1 MRFTS
6 TGDSRVESDLT
17 SALHAG
23 LAPDGGLYQPTRLPP
38 FPPGFLEGLDPDPAT
53 VGAAVLGHLLGDDP
67 SLPSLAIQAMSREAL
82 DFPIPLRPLGGSWPD
97 VWLLE
102 LFQGPTLAFK
112 DVGARIMARLLERL
126 PSQTRPSAS
135 SGGGPASTDPRPVT
149 VLTAT
154 SGDTGGAVAA
164 AFHGIP
170 GTRVV
175 ILFPRGGVSREQRAQ
190 FTTRGPETL
199 ALEVEG
205 TFDDCQR
212 LAKAAFRSPELRER
226 HTLTSAN
233 SINVGRLLPQIAY
246 HVHGWLQL
254 PPGSPPPVI
263 SVPSGNLGNLTAGI
277 MAQRM
282 GLPVKGFVAA
292 CNAND
297 TFPRYLATGRIE
309 PRRGTPTISSAMDV
323 GDPSNLPRLQALLGD
338 SPTMR
343 RTIRASSWSDE
354 ATRDCIRRVYR
365 ETGTILDPHTAVG
378 LLALEALDRGEEPS
392 GPGVPAGPRP
402 KILLATAHPAKF
414 RSEVEPL
421 IGESVPLPP
430 SLAHR
435 LELEERITPVAPT
448 LKALEAALA
457 RV

>member
-6 TGDSRVESDLT
+6 TGGSGAESDLT
-17 SALHAG
+17 TALHSG
-23 LAPDGGLYQPTRLPP
+23 LAPDGGLYHPTFLPP
-38 FPPGFLEGLDPDPAT
+38 FPPGFLEELGGDPAK
-53 VGAAVLGHLLGDDP
+53 VGGAVLTHLLADEP
-67 SLPSLAIQAMSREAL
+67 RLPSSTLDQVTREAL
-82 DFPIPLRPLGGSWPD
+82 DFPLPLRTLGGSWD
-97 VWLLE
+97 DLWLLE
-102 LFQGPTLAFK
+102 LFHGPTLAFK
-112 DVGARIMARLLERL
+112 DVGARVMARLLEHL
-126 PSQTRPSAS
+126 PSRAGPLTSDEGEPGGAPPPS
-135 SGGGPASTDPRPVT
+135 T

-164 AFHGIP
+164 AFHGLP

-175 ILFPRGGVSREQRAQ
+175 VLFPREGVSREQRAQ
-190 FTTRGPETL
+190 FTTLGPGTQ
-199 ALEVEG
+199 ALGVEG

-212 LAKAAFRSPELRER
+212 LAKAAFQDPDLRTR
-226 HTLTSAN
+226 HALTSAN
-233 SINVGRLLPQIAY
+233 SINVGRLLPQIIY
-246 HVHGWLQL
+246 YVHAWRQL
-254 PPGSPPPVI
+254 PSGSPPPVI

-282 GLPVKGFVAA
+282 GLPVEGFVAA

-297 TFPRYLATGRIE
+297 TFPRYLATGRFE

-323 GDPSNLPRLQALLGD
+323 GDPSNLPRLQALLGEA
-338 SPTMR
+338 PTVR

-378 LLALEALDRGEEPS
+378 LLALEALDGDEEPA
-392 GPGVPAGPRP
+392 GHQLDRGPRP
-402 KILLATAHPAKF
+402 RILLATAHPAKF

-430 SLAHR
+430 SLADR
-435 LELEERITPVAPT
+435 LELEERITPIGPT
-448 LKALEAALA
+448 LEALKAALERA
-457 RV
+457 

>member
-1 MRFTS
+1 VRFTS
-6 TGDSRVESDLT
+6 TGDSAAESDLT
-17 SALHAG
+17 TALHEG
-23 LAPDGGLYQPTRLPP
+23 LAPDGGLYHPTFLPP
-38 FPPGFLEGLDPDPAT
+38 FPPGFLKDLEADPAR
-53 VGAAVLGHLLGDDP
+53 VGGAVLKHLLADEP
-67 SLPSLAIQAMSREAL
+67 RLPSSILEEVAREAL
-82 DFPIPLRPLGGSWPD
+82 EFPIPLRRLGGSWDD
-97 VWLLE
+97 VWILE
-102 LFQGPTLAFK
+102 LFHGPTLAFK
-112 DVGARIMARLLERL
+112 DVGARVMARLLEHL
-126 PSQTRPSAS
+126 PSRARLSTSRAEGPGGGAS
-135 SGGGPASTDPRPVT
+135 SLT

-175 ILFPRGGVSREQRAQ
+175 VLFPREGVSPEQRAQ
-190 FTTRGPETL
+190 FTTLGPATQ
-199 ALEVEG
+199 ALGVEG

-212 LAKAAFRSPELRER
+212 LAKAAFQDSGIRSR
-226 HTLTSAN
+226 HALTSAN
-233 SINVGRLLPQIAY
+233 SINVGRLLPQIIY
-246 HVHGWLQL
+246 YVHAWRQL
-254 PPGSPPPVI
+254 PFRSPPPVI

-277 MAQRM
+277 MARRM
-282 GLPVKGFVAA
+282 GLPVEGFVAA
-292 CNAND
+292 CNVND

-378 LLALEALDRGEEPS
+378 LLALAASDENEE
-392 GPGVPAGPRP
+392 PAGPRLDTGP
-402 KILLATAHPAKF
+402 RPRILLATAHPAKF

-435 LELEERITPVAPT
+435 LGLEERITPIAPT
-448 LKALEAALA
+448 LAALEAALEGD
-457 RV
+457 